1 MDFGEEGSMQKQEL
15 EWQPGS
21 KKKKWT
27 DVWEALNLKTAFP
40 KPQFKTISSSVLSFF
55 YVPTLPCI
63 HDDCWENL
71 ALTYGPLSVK

>member
-27 DVWEALNLKTAFP
+27 DVWEALNLKTEARIERDS
-40 KPQFKTISSSVLSFF
+40 KPR
-55 YVPTLPCI
+55 YV
-63 HDDCWENL
+63 
-71 ALTYGPLSVK
+71 SQ